1 MLTKRE
7 DRIIVPWNHLLL
19 SDLICPKPF
28 NGVQGLVGQPKHRQ
42 GSSNMGSSEEI
53 TKRIRIKKRRQRTL
67 FWMLIITLI
76 SLVFSTL
83 IGNMDVYIAKL
94 AKVSVDSYRPMDTE
108 RRLYELEK
116 EKNAL
121 EKEKNELKKERPVHK
136 K

>member
-7 DRIIVPWNHLLL
+7 DRIILPWNHLSL

-28 NGVQGLVGQPKHRQ
+28 NGGQGLVGQPKHRQ
-42 GSSNMGSSEEI
+42 GSCNMGPDEE
-53 TKRIRIKKRRQRTL
+53 RIARTIRKKRRQRTL

-83 IGNMDVYIAKL
+83 IGNMDVYIAKF

>member
-1 MLTKRE
+1 
-7 DRIIVPWNHLLL
+7 
-19 SDLICPKPF
+19 
-28 NGVQGLVGQPKHRQ
+28 
-42 GSSNMGSSEEI
+42 MGSSEEI

-83 IGNMDVYIAKL
+83 IGNMDVYIAKF